1 MERLQIFMFER
12 NGAPE
17 RSNLEPEF
25 LEELERMA
33 QKIAAEPDLH
43 AQLHLL
49 ETQKYDNEDCS
60 ANDAPPPIYQVD
72 LPEMEP

>member
-1 MERLQIFMFER
+1 MSFSDKQS
-12 NGAPE
+12 GAPE
-17 RSNLEPEF
+17 RSNLEPKF
-25 LEELERMA
+25 LEELELMA
-33 QKIAAEPDLH
+33 QKIAAEPDL
-43 AQLHLL
+43 QDRLSLL